1 MTVGAEPDEGLR
13 PFAVRSGD
21 LGSAAACPLPST
33 AVLLVHNLRRGS
45 GVRPTSPA
53 TVCRMPH
60 TGPLVR
66 ALAVAA
72 TGIMAAAT
80 LGACSDGE
88 QSSGA
93 AVSSGAEP
101 PASSSPEP
109 SMSGGYVV
117 GPDGKLLK
125 PTDAPVPVLPETP
138 ASITE
143 NTPEAAEDFARYF
156 VAVTEYAWNSG
167 DTTRLKEISTEDCV
181 LCEQTIAAIADEHT
195 SSSWT
200 VGLRYEITSAEDA
213 ILISEQ
219 EDMYAVVLH
228 VRSSSMA
235 SYDGKSVQP
244 YGPFDELIELHT
256 CRTGDVWLACG
267 GVGADDPDV

>member
-1 MTVGAEPDEGLR
+1 
-13 PFAVRSGD
+13 
-21 LGSAAACPLPST
+21 
-33 AVLLVHNLRRGS
+33 
-45 GVRPTSPA
+45 
-53 TVCRMPH
+53 MPH

-72 TGIMAAAT
+72 TGLMAAAT

-93 AVSSGAEP
+93 AVSSSPEP
-101 PASSSPEP
+101 SASSSPEP

-167 DTTRLKEISTEDCV
+167 DTTRLKEISSDGCEMCSSFSSTIEDRVDKGGWV
-181 LCEQTIAAIADEHT
+181 LGLKYKVLQIDSMGPHPED
-195 SSSWT
+195 SSRLIFVIHINS
-200 VGLRYEITSAEDA
+200 SAESA
-213 ILISEQ
+213 YTGSRIVLISP
-219 EDMYAVVLH
+219 
-228 VRSSSMA
+228 
-235 SYDGKSVQP
+235 K
-244 YGPFDELIELHT
+244 DELLEMHT
-256 CRTGDVWLACG
+256 CFSDSWIACG
-267 GVGADDPDV
+267 GGAGESTDSG

>member
-1 MTVGAEPDEGLR
+1 
-13 PFAVRSGD
+13 
-21 LGSAAACPLPST
+21 
-33 AVLLVHNLRRGS
+33 
-45 GVRPTSPA
+45 
-53 TVCRMPH
+53 MPH

-72 TGIMAAAT
+72 TGLMAAAA

-125 PTDAPVPVLPETP
+125 PTDAPVPVLPEAP

-181 LCEQTIAAIADEHT
+181 LCSDAFDSIDRN
-195 SSSWT
+195 
-200 VGLRYEITSAEDA
+200 LSAGGW
-213 ILISEQ
+213 SENL
-219 EDMYAVVLH
+219 EYSVNRVETAVAYPGVSDKYAVLLH
-228 VRSSSMA
+228 IEVSA
-235 SYDGKSVQP
+235 DAFYDGKEARRLPVENQ
-244 YGPFDELIELHT
+244 LMELHT
-256 CRTGDVWLACG
+256 CFSEQWNACG
-267 GVGADDPDV
+267 GVGADDPDS

>member
-1 MTVGAEPDEGLR
+1 
-13 PFAVRSGD
+13 
-21 LGSAAACPLPST
+21 
-33 AVLLVHNLRRGS
+33 
-45 GVRPTSPA
+45 
-53 TVCRMPH
+53 MPH

-72 TGIMAAAT
+72 TGLMAAAT

-125 PTDAPVPVLPETP
+125 PTDAPVPVLPEAP

-181 LCEQTIAAIADEHT
+181 LCSDAEDSISGNRLEGGW
-195 SSSWT
+195 SS
-200 VGLRYEITSAEDA
+200 GLRYEVTNVEDA
-213 ILISEQ
+213 VPYPSAV
-219 EDMYAVVLH
+219 DKYAVLLH
-228 VRSSSMA
+228 IEISADMF
-235 SYDGKSVQP
+235 YDGLSVTQVSQQKQ
-244 YGPFDELIELHT
+244 LMELHT
-256 CRTGDVWLACG
+256 CFVGRWQACG
-267 GVGADDPDV
+267 GAGANDPDA